1 MPSKAMKTMKV
12 NPKSKAR
19 PKAKAA
25 ALGAAADIENFIAGS
40 AKKSDDENEESEYS
54 ESEEESE
61 SGTEEPP
68 VKKRPGANV
77 AMKKPGAA
85 PGNTTDRLKKHQ
97 WGKMVRDGAI
107 SSEVDNIVGGCTP
120 SQRRDVIN
128 SSIVRH
134 QDGKYTLQLKNPA
147 LELLIARWREK
158 RSGWETIGVCKQV
171 AQTKCGGPEGLR
183 DAIRENNVKV
193 QEVDGTETYH
203 FKTFI
208 ESAVNVSTD
217 GHRVK
222 ADSQKLDKRAWEA
235 LKVGLRDVGFLPEG
249 FERTKTKSR
258 SASEDKD
265 LLANSL
271 KIMEEKEV
279 LMTKVYKDF
288 HPVVAF
294 NVPTRY

>member
-107 SSEVDNIVGGCTP
+107 SSEVDNIVGGCSPFTAE
-120 SQRRDVIN
+120 R
-128 SSIVRH
+128 RH
-134 QDGKYTLQLKNPA
+134 QQQHRPPPRREVHVAVEEPSLGTSHRPLEGEKERMGDNWRLQTGCANEMRRA
-147 LELLIARWREK
+147 RGIARCNQRE
-158 RSGWETIGVCKQV
+158 Q
-171 AQTKCGGPEGLR
+171 
-183 DAIRENNVKV
+183 RESSRGRRHG
-193 QEVDGTETYH
+193 D
-203 FKTFI
+203 
-208 ESAVNVSTD
+208 
-217 GHRVK
+217 
-222 ADSQKLDKRAWEA
+222 
-235 LKVGLRDVGFLPEG
+235 LP
-249 FERTKTKSR
+249 
-258 SASEDKD
+258 
-265 LLANSL
+265 L
-271 KIMEEKEV
+271 
-279 LMTKVYKDF
+279 
-288 HPVVAF
+288 
-294 NVPTRY
+294 